1 MSLSDAYQEREIQ
14 LATGKVHLLEGGAG
28 RTIVFLHHSW
38 GSPGWLPVHES
49 LAASHRVVVP
59 DLPGWGGSERP
70 AWAREPRDLAILGG
84 RILEALDAGSATL
97 VGTGFGGFVAAELAT
112 MRPLDALV
120 LIGAA
125 GIQPAN
131 GEILDQMLVSHRAY
145 IEAGFRDR
153 DAYVAWVGE
162 EPADDVRQL
171 WDFSREMTARVC
183 WKPYMFNRRLA
194 PLLGDVATPTL
205 AIWGSEDRVVP
216 PECATLYAEAL
227 PNCRV
232 ETIAGAGHLVEI
244 EEAERVAGLIGAHVR
259 TNGKGG

>member
-1 MSLSDAYQEREIQ
+1 MSDAYRERDIA

-28 RTIVFLHHSW
+28 SAIVFLHHSW
-38 GSPGWLPVHES
+38 GSAGWLPVHDA
-49 LAASHRVVVP
+49 LAANHRVVVA

-70 AWAREPRDLAILGG
+70 AWAREPRDIAILAG
-84 RILEALDAGSATL
+84 RILDALDLESVTL

-112 MRPLDALV
+112 MRALDALV

-125 GIQPAN
+125 GLKPEK

-145 IEAGFRDR
+145 IQAGFRDR

-162 EPADDVRQL
+162 DPAEDIRQL

-183 WKPYMFNRRLA
+183 WKPYMFNRRLG

-205 AIWGSEDRVVP
+205 AVWGSEDRVVP
-216 PECATLYAEAL
+216 PECAALYAEAL

-232 ETIAGAGHLVEI
+232 EMIDGAGHLVEI
-244 EEAERVAGLIGAHVR
+244 EEADRVAGLIGAHAR
-259 TNGKGG
+259 THEDGG

>member
-1 MSLSDAYQEREIQ
+1 MRDAYQEREIQ

-70 AWAREPRDLAILGG
+70 AWAREPRDLAIL
-84 RILEALDAGSATL
+84 AVTL
-97 VGTGFGGFVAAELAT
+97 VGAGFGGFVAAELAT

-145 IEAGFRDR
+145 IQAGFRDR

-183 WKPYMFNRRLA
+183 WKPYMFNRRLV
-194 PLLGDVATPTL
+194 PLLGDAATPTL

-216 PECATLYAEAL
+216 PECAALYAEAL

-232 ETIAGAGHLVEI
+232 ETIEGAGHLVEI
-244 EEAERVAGLIGAHVR
+244 EEAERVAGLIDAHVR
-259 TNGKGG
+259 TCGNGG